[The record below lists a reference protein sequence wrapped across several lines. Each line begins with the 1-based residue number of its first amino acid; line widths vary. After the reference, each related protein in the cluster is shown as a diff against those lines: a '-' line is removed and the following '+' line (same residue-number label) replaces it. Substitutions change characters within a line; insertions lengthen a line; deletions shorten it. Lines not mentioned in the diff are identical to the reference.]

1 LDRTSIILSDGAVGS
16 RACAREQRTLLVATL
31 MHLSNPLARAVWT
44 AFAPKHRRVLHHL
57 VKEAGKR
64 ARGDAADN

>member
-1 LDRTSIILSDGAVGS
+1 
-16 RACAREQRTLLVATL
+16 